1 MSWTMLTFTTSWPD
15 FSMDLKPNTPV
26 RPSWYSPLM
35 IWQKL
40 MATKYKWIWL
50 CWTFLKVPHERL
62 LHKLNHYDIGG
73 KTHKWIRIFLMQ
85 RSQSVVLEGSYSSKV
100 HVTSGLP
107 QGTVLRP
114 LLFMLYIND
123 LPDCVSSTARLFAN
137 DCVLYRVIESDKDTK
152 HVNLDALLELETK
165 WMMHFNPHKCY
176 VIRFCPKQKETK
188 GEYFIHGTK
197 LEWITHSK
205 YLGVWFDENFKWT
218 RHVDTVVKKA
228 TQMHGFIRHNIH
240 SCPKS
245 FKEVAYKS
253 LVHPHLEYGT
263 TVWDPYTQKDT
274 YHLEMVQRKPAHF
287 VQSDYRHR
295 SSVTRMLEGLKWES
309 LKDRCTICRL
319 TMVFKIL
326 NGEVAIPLE
335 EFFEFNCTRTRHGH
349 PMKLTRYQPKPDVLK
364 YAFAPW
370 TIPE

>member
-1 MSWTMLTFTTSWPD
+1 M
-15 FSMDLKPNTPV
+15 
-26 RPSWYSPLM
+26 
-35 IWQKL
+35 
-40 MATKYKWIWL
+40 

-62 LHKLNHYDIGG
+62 LHKLNHYGIGG

-100 HVTSGLP
+100 HVTSGPP

-197 LEWITHSK
+197 LE
-205 YLGVWFDENFKWT
+205 
-218 RHVDTVVKKA
+218 
-228 TQMHGFIRHNIH
+228 
-240 SCPKS
+240 
-245 FKEVAYKS
+245 
-253 LVHPHLEYGT
+253 
-263 TVWDPYTQKDT
+263 
-274 YHLEMVQRKPAHF
+274 
-287 VQSDYRHR
+287 
-295 SSVTRMLEGLKWES
+295 
-309 LKDRCTICRL
+309 
-319 TMVFKIL
+319 
-326 NGEVAIPLE
+326 
-335 EFFEFNCTRTRHGH
+335 
-349 PMKLTRYQPKPDVLK
+349 
-364 YAFAPW
+364 
-370 TIPE
+370 